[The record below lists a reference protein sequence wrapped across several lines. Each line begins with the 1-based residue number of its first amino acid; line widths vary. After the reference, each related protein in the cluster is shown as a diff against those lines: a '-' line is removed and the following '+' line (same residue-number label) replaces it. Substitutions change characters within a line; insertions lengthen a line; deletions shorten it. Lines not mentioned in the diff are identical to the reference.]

1 MYILWVL
8 VFHFAWREFINVE
21 FLNFNSTNLSFFL
34 FTLISG
40 GRRYSWGLGWWATSW
55 VPVNQE
61 ADFHQILNLLV
72 LWSWTSMSLHGTMSL
87 PAVFAQTH
95 GWRDWRKVLK
105 GEEVPSLLAQLA
117 LKAGPRTQKEAG
129 VFVFFL
135 WILLQPRQVHYF
147 SPRHHTS
154 KHHTHQWVA
163 FSFQPTPQ
171 SSSRTHKT
179 PPPSAFLYDKEP
191 PFQTP
196 SSLETFS
203 SSP

>member
-1 MYILWVL
+1 MFILWVL

-21 FLNFNSTNLSFFL
+21 FLNFNSTNLNFFL

-129 VFVFFL
+129 VFVFFPL
-135 WILLQPRQVHYF
+135 N
-147 SPRHHTS
+147 
-154 KHHTHQWVA
+154 
-163 FSFQPTPQ
+163 
-171 SSSRTHKT
+171 SSAAK
-179 PPPSAFLYDKEP
+179 A
-191 PFQTP
+191 
-196 SSLETFS
+196 SSLLLTQAPHIQAPHPPMS
-203 SSP
+203 SLFLSTHPPVFFQDT